1 MRIPPLYKTRTWQM
15 FFAGAAIGGV
25 LSWIIFLY
33 MYGIYHEEQTSTIAK
48 QQMKIQALEQDKH
61 LLIEDQKKQNEQ
73 NKHILT
79 IQDIKIIIT
88 NHDAYD
94 LDGLAV
100 HTLTTAVRNDLRE
113 LLTQDIQSVAKNK
126 ALLKKAIENKT
137 YERDDRQYR
146 FKVDSIY
153 FDTVLEIS
161 LKIADN

>member
-1 MRIPPLYKTRTWQM
+1 
-15 FFAGAAIGGV
+15 
-25 LSWIIFLY
+25 
-33 MYGIYHEEQTSTIAK
+33 
-48 QQMKIQALEQDKH
+48 

-73 NKHILT
+73 NKRILT
-79 IQDIKIIIT
+79 IQDIKITIT

-137 YERDDRQYR
+137 YERDERQYR

-161 LKIADN
+161 LKIADK